1 MVKALCI
8 VAHPD
13 DETIWM
19 GGTIL
24 EHKDWDWTIVS
35 LCRKEDPDRSP
46 KFIGVCDFYGA
57 DGIIAD
63 LDDEKL
69 EPLSIEEVAEKIKSI
84 LLEKEYDYIFTHGQN
99 GEYGHIRHSEIHNA
113 VNLLLENGGL
123 KCRSIYYFD
132 YIPGDMPSPHDVNL
146 KIPIPNMEADMCVLL
161 DEEKYEEKI
170 KLITEFYGFEQN
182 TFETLS
188 CNKNEAFNIS
198 LI

>member
-24 EHKDWDWTIVS
+24 KHRDWEWTIVS
-35 LCRKEDPDRSP
+35 LCRKEDSDRYP
-46 KFIGVCDFYGA
+46 KFMDVCSFYGA
-57 DGIIAD
+57 YGVIAD

-69 EPLSIEEVAEKIKSI
+69 EPLSIEEVAEQIKSV
-84 LLEKEYDYIFTHGQN
+84 LPENVYDYIFTHGEN
-99 GEYGHIRHSEIHNA
+99 GEYGHIRHSEIHRA
-113 VNLLLENGGL
+113 VSLLLESGDL
-123 KCRSIYYFD
+123 KCNAVYYFA
-132 YIPGDMPSPHDVNL
+132 YIPGEIASPHDINL
-146 KIPIPNMEADMCVLL
+146 KIPVPNKEADMCISL

-170 KLITEFYGFEQN
+170 KLITEFYGFEEN

-188 CNKNEAFNIS
+188 CNKDEAFNVN